1 MLTVEYEAQSRGF
14 SVKVFLDRRL
24 SELEKDEENQ
34 ISLDWNLF
42 KIQLYHC
49 LQSEIVCK
57 SNSNDI
63 HIKVSLINRTH
74 DEINLVTR
82 VMEDDHLGAKAR
94 FLAGDSNRFNTPKSP
109 DSQHHM
115 I

>member
-1 MLTVEYEAQSRGF
+1 MTNL
-14 SVKVFLDRRL
+14 
-24 SELEKDEENQ
+24 ELDEENY

-42 KIQLYHC
+42 TIQLYHC

-63 HIKVSLINRTH
+63 HIQVSLSNRTH

-82 VMEDDHLGAKAR
+82 VMEDENLG
-94 FLAGDSNRFNTPKSP
+94 DDTPKSV
-109 DSQHHM
+109 DSRHQM